1 MVDRQSWKD
10 WVLIRSSLFRIQTC
24 RLTRV
29 PIATPPPPPSCDYT
43 QDSPS
48 HNNPTEMP
56 SETTHALQFTSDPA
70 KTGRVEKVTFIF
82 MNQLHLCNGSDLVN
96 VVNLKGRGRGRVR
109 REGAARE
116 GHERGKGGTGG
127 SGKGGAG
134 VGSDRE
140 GREGAAR
147 EGHERGRREGQK
159 GGAGGS
165 SKGGAREGQEGGAG
179 GREGRERQGR
189 GTRGAREGQEG
200 VAREGQEGGAGG
212 REGS

>member
-29 PIATPPPPPSCDYT
+29 PIATPPSCDYT

-70 KTGRVEKVTFIF
+70 KTGGVEKVTFIF

-96 VVNLKGRGRGRVR
+96 VVNLKGRGRRGSEGRI
-109 REGAARE
+109 
-116 GHERGKGGTGG
+116 
-127 SGKGGAG
+127 KGGAG
-134 VGSDRE
+134 VGSE
-140 GREGAAR
+140 GRGER
-147 EGHERGRREGQK
+147 EQQGRGTR
-159 GGAGGS
+159 
-165 SKGGAREGQEGGAG
+165 GAG

-200 VAREGQEGGAGG
+200 VAREGQEGGEGG

>member
-1 MVDRQSWKD
+1 
-10 WVLIRSSLFRIQTC
+10 
-24 RLTRV
+24 
-29 PIATPPPPPSCDYT
+29 
-43 QDSPS
+43 
-48 HNNPTEMP
+48 MP

-134 VGSDRE
+134 G
-140 GREGAAR
+140 
-147 EGHERGRREGQK
+147 RGRREG
-159 GGAGGS
+159 
-165 SKGGAREGQEGGAG
+165 REL
-179 GREGRERQGR
+179 ERQALPHLSSVCLYVHLPALQLHLQ
-189 GTRGAREGQEG
+189 T
-200 VAREGQEGGAGG
+200 
-212 REGS
+212 